1 MEKGEVKTRIEGNN
15 LEVSITQDW
24 DAVLAKYAG
33 EHGKTVA
40 DLTEDE
46 KRQVIQA
53 KLMEMLSRR
62 LPA

>member
-40 DLTEDE
+40 DLTKDE
-46 KRQVIQA
+46 VRQAIQA
-53 KLMEMLSRR
+53 ALMEMLSRS